1 MIHAFIY
8 GVVLAFGLIIPLGVQ
23 NVFVFNQG
31 ATQRHFLHAMP
42 SVLTASL
49 CDMALIILSVLGI
62 SVAVFTIPWLK
73 TVIYAV
79 GFFFLIYMGWLTWKN
94 KPAKLKEGQKPLS
107 AKRQIGFAIS
117 VSLLNPHALLDTI
130 GVIGTSSL
138 NFIGDAKLAYTAACI
153 IVSFCWFFGLSVA
166 GHFLHRLDKTGVL
179 LKVVNKLSA
188 LIIWSVALYFGW
200 QLIEYLVELLTLNQ

>member
-8 GVVLAFGLIIPLGVQ
+8 GTILALGLIIPLGIQ

-42 SVLTASL
+42 SVLSAGL
-49 CDMALIILSVLGI
+49 CDMLLIIVAVLGI

-73 TVIYAV
+73 IVIFII
-79 GFFFLIYMGWLTWKN
+79 GFFFLLYMGWVTWKS
-94 KPAKLKEGQKPLS
+94 KPAHLQKGQKPLS
-107 AKRQIGFAIS
+107 AKRQMGFAIS

-138 NFIGDAKLAYTAACI
+138 NFSGKEKLVYTAACI
-153 IVSFCWFFGLSVA
+153 LISFLWFFGLSVA
-166 GHFLHRLDKTGVL
+166 GHFLHHLDKSGIL
-179 LKVVNKLSA
+179 LKLVNKTSA
-188 LIIWSVALYFGW
+188 IIIWCVAFYFAW
-200 QLIEYLVELLTLNQ
+200 QLINFVL